1 MNYYSVQS
9 EQLTTDWNFLGA
21 TKDFEYYNLV
31 QRDSFTY
38 YENPNMLAGIL
49 IDIHPD
55 KLVTIRSVYSL

>member
-55 KLVTIRSVYSL
+55 K